1 MPSTDAPNWWADVQ
15 QERED
20 LAGRGRRPA
29 EDWLGEDIDFVP
41 RRRMARAQ
49 AQAAPIA
56 RRATAADAT
65 LERRPVAEL
74 DRRASADVSRRAS
87 ADVSR
92 RASAE
97 VSHRPDADF
106 FGADDPYTAAAE
118 HPLHGVFVPTASH
131 APVRE
136 AVATARTF
144 ELTTSDGFVPVA
156 AEPSAMAHELAH
168 LSAADDPFATPP
180 PPAGARRTVQIK
192 GRPTESRLASV
203 TQRSMAQRHR
213 GRTTSDR
220 VGHRPDRIALWAVA
234 LGAVLILLA
243 AMTSSSQAAVRHA
256 KTSAPAVAAKVAHAA
271 PHASPRA
278 PFRAQR

>member
-20 LAGRGRRPA
+20 LAGPGRRPA

-41 RRRMARAQ
+41 RRRMTRAS
-49 AQAAPIA
+49 AAAAPIQ
-56 RRATAADAT
+56 RRFADAGT
-65 LERRPVAEL
+65 EIELERRPA
-74 DRRASADVSRRAS
+74 AAA
-87 ADVSR
+87 A
-92 RASAE
+92 
-97 VSHRPDADF
+97 ADF
-106 FGADDPYTAAAE
+106 FDDAPATAE

-144 ELTTSDGFVPVA
+144 ELTTNAGPVPAVA
-156 AEPSAMAHELAH
+156 VEASTLDHELAH
-168 LSAADDPFATPP
+168 LSAADDPFASPP
-180 PPAGARRTVQIK
+180 PPAGSRRTVQIK
-192 GRPTESRLASV
+192 GRPTESRLPSV
-203 TQRSMAQRHR
+203 AQRSMAQRHR

-234 LGAVLILLA
+234 LGAILILLA

-256 KTSAPAVAAKVAHAA
+256 KASAPAAVAAKVAHGHA
-271 PHASPRA
+271 PARTA
-278 PFRAQR
+278 FRQP

>member
-20 LAGRGRRPA
+20 LAGPGRRPA

-41 RRRMARAQ
+41 RRRMTRAS
-49 AQAAPIA
+49 AAAAPIQ
-56 RRATAADAT
+56 RRLADADMEIE
-65 LERRPVAEL
+65 LERRPAG
-74 DRRASADVSRRAS
+74 RAPA
-87 ADVSR
+87 
-92 RASAE
+92 
-97 VSHRPDADF
+97 ADF
-106 FGADDPYTAAAE
+106 FDDVPATAE

-144 ELTTSDGFVPVA
+144 ELTTNEGPAPTLAVGAST
-156 AEPSAMAHELAH
+156 MAHELAH
-168 LSAADDPFATPP
+168 LSAADDPFASPP
-180 PPAGARRTVQIK
+180 PPAGSRRTVQIK
-192 GRPTESRLASV
+192 GRPTESRLPSV
-203 TQRSMAQRHR
+203 AQRSMAQRHR

-234 LGAVLILLA
+234 LGAILILLA

-256 KTSAPAVAAKVAHAA
+256 KASAPAAVAAKVVHVHATPA
-271 PHASPRA
+271 RA
-278 PFRAQR
+278 AFRRP

>member
-20 LAGRGRRPA
+20 LAGPGRRPA

-41 RRRMARAQ
+41 RRRMTRAS
-49 AQAAPIA
+49 AAAAPIE
-56 RRATAADAT
+56 RRLASADAGM
-65 LERRPVAEL
+65 EIEL
-74 DRRASADVSRRAS
+74 DRRPAAPA
-87 ADVSR
+87 
-92 RASAE
+92 
-97 VSHRPDADF
+97 ADF
-106 FGADDPYTAAAE
+106 FDDAPATAE

-144 ELTTSDGFVPVA
+144 ELTTNEGPAPTLAVEAS
-156 AEPSAMAHELAH
+156 SMAHELAH
-168 LSAADDPFATPP
+168 LSAADDPFASPP

-192 GRPTESRLASV
+192 GRPTESRLPSV
-203 TQRSMAQRHR
+203 AQRSMAQRHR

-234 LGAVLILLA
+234 LGAILILLA

-256 KTSAPAVAAKVAHAA
+256 KASAPAAVAAKVAHA
-271 PHASPRA
+271 HATPARA
-278 PFRAQR
+278 AFRQP